1 MMELRI
7 KEIIQDLRPDIDFEE
22 EIAFIEDGIFDSF
35 DIVSLVSALDKEFDI
50 SIDGNKI
57 IPQYFN
63 TIEDIAKLIKESK
76 K

>member
-1 MMELRI
+1 MIESRI

-35 DIVSLVSALDKEFDI
+35 DIVSLVSALDKKFDI

-57 IPQYFN
+57 TPEYFN